1 MGNIFK
7 NVIAA
12 IVGGGGFLI
21 FLFKLQSSVTVAIVV
36 GIISYIAISL
46 MFAKSPK
53 NQSINPVNLPRNEL
67 AEGVVQEAE
76 EKLNKIRYFGS
87 KIANRNVKAK
97 VEAIC
102 TLATKIFE
110 DIRKDPRDVKPAKKF
125 LGYYLDATAN
135 ILEKYLDISEK
146 QLESVEINARLRK
159 SEETLEMIRSA
170 FERQLAKLIENDI
183 LDLDSEIS
191 VLQNTLKME
200 DM

>member
-36 GIISYIAISL
+36 GVISYIAISL
-46 MFAKSPK
+46 MFAKSQK
-53 NQSINPVNLPRNEL
+53 NQSMNPVNLPRNEL

-87 KIANRNVKAK
+87 KIANRNVKVK

-102 TLATKIFE
+102 TLATKVFE

-170 FERQLAKLIENDI
+170 FERQLTKLIENDI
-183 LDLDSEIS
+183 IDLDSEIS